1 MNIWYDYQHCTS
13 TGDEHYVVIHN
24 FEHHLPNV
32 DSHKHVINIQVLY
45 QSILIEYRAI
55 CQIIRYE
62 SISSVII
69 IAFIAYCCN
78 DTKSIIVSLISN
90 NTKW

>member
-13 TGDEHYVVIHN
+13 IGDEHYVVIHN

-55 CQIIRYE
+55 C
-62 SISSVII
+62 
-69 IAFIAYCCN
+69 
-78 DTKSIIVSLISN
+78 
-90 NTKW
+90 